1 MVVTFDWCR
10 ESLTMLAAD
19 RADVIEATARTVWS
33 RSQSRDDTVADSV
46 GKHVFLLLSYMYILF
61 D

>member
-1 MVVTFDWCR
+1 
-10 ESLTMLAAD
+10 MLAAD

-33 RSQSRDDTVADSV
+33 RSQSKDDTVADSV